1 MSNNK
6 LHAIGIMSGTSLD
19 GIDVSYVSSD
29 GKSRFT
35 HNCSSLFKFRNSTR
49 KSLHNLVNN
58 FTKNKNS
65 ISNIS
70 DCENLISEDYVN
82 AIRKFIKSKNIK
94 KVDLIA
100 LHGQTIYHSSKNKSS
115 IQLCNSSY
123 IAKKTN
129 CIIVNDFRQKDL
141 LNGGEGAPLVP
152 IFHRLLINKLKLKKP
167 CSFINIG
174 GISNISILDNRG
186 KLTAYDIGPGMCL
199 LDQFI
204 YLKKKQMYDK
214 NGLYSSRG
222 KVNKYIL
229 KQLQND
235 KFFKKNP
242 PKSLDRKYFSFNSVL
257 KINFYDACATL
268 SAFTAYAIIN
278 DLKKINNQIII
289 LSGGGTKNKFIL
301 NLIKENF
308 DNRVILIDEIYGD
321 TKFIESQAFAYLGIR
336 RVKNLPLSFPGTTGV
351 KNPITGGKLT
361 KLPIF

>member
-6 LHAIGIMSGTSLD
+6 LRAIGIMSGTSLD

-35 HNCSSLFKFRNSTR
+35 HNCSSLFKFRESTS

-70 DCENLISEDYVN
+70 DCENLVSEDYVN

-100 LHGQTIYHSSKNKSS
+100 LHGQTIFHSSKNKSS

-123 IAKKTN
+123 IAEKTN
-129 CIIVNDFRQKDL
+129 KTIVTDFRQDDL

-152 IFHRLLINKLKLKKP
+152 IFHKLLINKLKIKKP

-174 GISNISILDNRG
+174 GISNISILNNRG

-199 LDQFI
+199 LDQFVFF
-204 YLKKKQMYDK
+204 KKKQSYDN
-214 NGLYSSRG
+214 NGVYSSKG
-222 KVNKYIL
+222 KINKNIL
-229 KQLQND
+229 RQLLND
-235 KFFKKNP
+235 KFFKKIP
-242 PKSLDRKYFSFNSVL
+242 PKSLDRNHFSFNSVL
-257 KINFYDACATL
+257 KMNFYDACATL

-278 DLKKINNQIII
+278 NLKKIDNQKII
-289 LSGGGTKNKFIL
+289 LSGGGVKNKFIL
-301 NLIKENF
+301 NLIKKNLG
-308 DNRVILIDEIYGD
+308 NRVISIDEIYGD
-321 TKFIESQAFAYLGIR
+321 AKFIESQAFAYLGIR
-336 RVKNLPLSFPGTTGV
+336 RVKNLPISFPGTTGV
-351 KNPITGGKLT
+351 KNPITGGKIT
-361 KLPIF
+361 KLSIF

>member
-35 HNCSSLFKFRNSTR
+35 HNCSSLFKFRESTR
-49 KSLHNLVNN
+49 KSLHTLVNN

-65 ISNIS
+65 ISNII
-70 DCENLISEDYVN
+70 DCENLVSEDYVN

-100 LHGQTIYHSSKNKSS
+100 LHGQTIFHSSKNKSS

-123 IAKKTN
+123 IAEKTN
-129 CIIVNDFRQKDL
+129 SLIVTDFRQKDI
-141 LNGGEGAPLVP
+141 LNDGEGAPLVP
-152 IFHRLLINKLKLKKP
+152 IFHKLLINKLKLKKP

-199 LDQFI
+199 LDQFVF
-204 YLKKKQMYDK
+204 LKKKEPFDK
-214 NGLYSSRG
+214 NGIYSSRG
-222 KVNKYIL
+222 KINNNVL
-229 KQLQND
+229 MQLQND
-235 KFFKKNP
+235 KFFKKKP
-242 PKSLDRKYFSFNSVL
+242 PKSLDRNYFSLNKVL

-268 SAFTAYAIIN
+268 SAFTAYSIIN
-278 DLKKINNQIII
+278 DLKKIENQKIII
-289 LSGGGTKNKFIL
+289 SGGGTKNKFIL
-301 NLIKENF
+301 NLIKENLG
-308 DNRVILIDEIYGD
+308 NRVISIDEIYGD
-321 TKFIESQAFAYLGIR
+321 AKFIESQAFAYLGIR
-336 RVKNLPLSFPGTTGV
+336 RIKNLPISLPGTTGV
-351 KNPITGGKLT
+351 KSPITGGKIT
-361 KLPIF
+361 

>member
-1 MSNNK
+1 MNNNK

-19 GIDVSYVSSD
+19 GIDVSYISSD

-35 HNCSSLFKFRNSTR
+35 HNCSSLFKFRYSTR
-49 KSLHNLVNN
+49 KCLYNLVNN

-70 DCENLISEDYVN
+70 DCENLVSEDYVN

-123 IAKKTN
+123 IAEKTN
-129 CIIVNDFRQKDL
+129 SIIVNDFRQKDL

-152 IFHRLLINKLKLKKP
+152 IFHKLLINKLKLKKP

-199 LDQFI
+199 LDQFVYI
-204 YLKKKQMYDK
+204 KKKQMYDN
-214 NGLYSSRG
+214 NGVYSSRG
-222 KVNKYIL
+222 KINKNIL
-229 KQLQND
+229 RQLQND
-235 KFFKKNP
+235 KFLKKNP

-268 SAFTAYAIIN
+268 SAFTAYTIIN
-278 DLKKINNQIII
+278 DLKKIDNQKII

-308 DNRVILIDEIYGD
+308 GNRVVLIDEIYGNA
-321 TKFIESQAFAYLGIR
+321 KFIESQAFAYLGIR

-351 KNPITGGKLT
+351 NNPITGGKLT

>member
-35 HNCSSLFKFRNSTR
+35 HNCSSLFKFRDSTR

-70 DCENLISEDYVN
+70 DCENLVSEDYVN

-123 IAKKTN
+123 IAEKTN
-129 CIIVNDFRQKDL
+129 SIIVSDFRQKDL
-141 LNGGEGAPLVP
+141 FNGGEGAPLVP
-152 IFHRLLINKLKLKKP
+152 IFHKLLINKLKLKKP

-199 LDQFI
+199 LDQFV
-204 YLKKKQMYDK
+204 YFKKKQMYDN
-214 NGLYSSRG
+214 NGVYSSRG
-222 KVNKYIL
+222 KINKNIL
-229 KQLQND
+229 RHLLND
-235 KFFKKNP
+235 KFLKKNP

-268 SAFTAYAIIN
+268 SAFTAYTIIN
-278 DLKKINNQIII
+278 DLKKIDNQIII

-321 TKFIESQAFAYLGIR
+321 AKFIESQAFAYLGIR

>member
-35 HNCSSLFKFRNSTR
+35 HNCSSLFKFRDSTR

-70 DCENLISEDYVN
+70 DCENLVSEDYVN

-123 IAKKTN
+123 IAEKTN
-129 CIIVNDFRQKDL
+129 SIIVTDFRQKDL

-152 IFHRLLINKLKLKKP
+152 IFHKLLINKLKLKKP

-199 LDQFI
+199 LDQFVFF
-204 YLKKKQMYDK
+204 KKKQPYDN
-214 NGLYSSRG
+214 NGVYSSRG
-222 KVNKYIL
+222 KINKNIL
-229 KQLQND
+229 RQLQND
-235 KFFKKNP
+235 KFFKKKP
-242 PKSLDRKYFSFNSVL
+242 PKSLDRNYFSFN
-257 KINFYDACATL
+257 
-268 SAFTAYAIIN
+268 
-278 DLKKINNQIII
+278 
-289 LSGGGTKNKFIL
+289 
-301 NLIKENF
+301 
-308 DNRVILIDEIYGD
+308 
-321 TKFIESQAFAYLGIR
+321 
-336 RVKNLPLSFPGTTGV
+336 
-351 KNPITGGKLT
+351 
-361 KLPIF
+361 

>member
-19 GIDVSYVSSD
+19 GIDISYVSSD

-35 HNCSSLFKFRNSTR
+35 HNCSSLFKFRDSTR
-49 KSLHNLVNN
+49 KSLQNLVNN
-58 FTKNKNS
+58 FTKNKKS

-70 DCENLISEDYVN
+70 DCENLVSEDYVN
-82 AIRKFIKSKNIK
+82 AIRKFKKSKNIK

-123 IAKKTN
+123 IAEKTN
-129 CIIVNDFRQKDL
+129 SIIVTDFRQKDL
-141 LNGGEGAPLVP
+141 SNGGEGAPLVP
-152 IFHRLLINKLKLKKP
+152 IFHKLLINKLKLKRP

-174 GISNISILDNRG
+174 GISNISILNNRG
-186 KLTAYDIGPGMCL
+186 KLTAHDIGPGMCL
-199 LDQFI
+199 LDQLVYF
-204 YLKKKQMYDK
+204 KKKQMYDK
-214 NGLYSSRG
+214 NGEYSSRG
-222 KVNKYIL
+222 KIDKNIL
-229 KQLQND
+229 RQFLND
-235 KFFKKNP
+235 KFLKKNP

-278 DLKKINNQIII
+278 DLKKIDNQIII

-308 DNRVILIDEIYGD
+308 GNRVILIDEIYGD
-321 TKFIESQAFAYLGIR
+321 VKFIESQAFAYLGIR
-336 RVKNLPLSFPGTTGV
+336 RVKNLPISFPGITGV
-351 KNPITGGKLT
+351 KNPVTGGKIT
-361 KLPIF
+361 KLSIF

>member
-35 HNCSSLFKFRNSTR
+35 HNCSSLFKFRDSTR

-70 DCENLISEDYVN
+70 DCENLVSEDYVN

-123 IAKKTN
+123 IAKKTKN
-129 CIIVNDFRQKDL
+129 IIVTDFRQKDL

-152 IFHRLLINKLKLKKP
+152 IFHKLLINKLKFKKP

-174 GISNISILDNRG
+174 GISNISRLDNRG

-199 LDQFI
+199 LDQFV
-204 YLKKKQMYDK
+204 YFKKKQMYDN
-214 NGLYSSRG
+214 NGEYSSRG
-222 KVNKYIL
+222 KININIL
-229 KQLQND
+229 RQLQND

-268 SAFTAYAIIN
+268 SAFTAYTIIN
-278 DLKKINNQIII
+278 DLKKIDNQIII

-308 DNRVILIDEIYGD
+308 GNRVILIDEIYGNA
-321 TKFIESQAFAYLGIR
+321 KFIESQAFAYLGIR